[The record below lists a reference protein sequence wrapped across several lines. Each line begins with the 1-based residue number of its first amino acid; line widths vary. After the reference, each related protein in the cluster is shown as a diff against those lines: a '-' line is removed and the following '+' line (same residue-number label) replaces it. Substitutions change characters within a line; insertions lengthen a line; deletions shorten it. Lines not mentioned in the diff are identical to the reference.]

1 MKKFLPFL
9 LLLLIFG
16 AAACEKKK
24 EEQILPKV
32 GSAAK
37 SDAGERSVMER
48 EAFIRQ
54 AQQESDELAV
64 KLADLR
70 RKALNATGSSREKLN
85 QQLVALE
92 EEQRNVAEK
101 LVNLKS
107 AIGEKWKELK
117 SDFTTSIEKF
127 KQSVKNAV

>member
-1 MKKFLPFL
+1 MNKFLLVL
-9 LLLLIFG
+9 LPLLIFG
-16 AAACEKKK
+16 AVACEKK
-24 EEQILPKV
+24 EERILPKV
-32 GSAAK
+32 GSAEK
-37 SDAGERSVMER
+37 SEAGEKSGMER

-54 AQQESDELAV
+54 AQEEFDELGV
-64 KLADLR
+64 KLAELR
-70 RKALNATGSSREKLN
+70 EKALNATGSSREKLN
-85 QQLVALE
+85 QQLIALE
-92 EEQRNVAEK
+92 EEQKHVAEK